1 MLKFPSLH
9 PFLDLKAK
17 QAAAMRITFNP
28 NIMNTSPIRPIQ
40 RVMRK
45 TASITSEAVDQEAE
59 AAAPVTTSVSELGR
73 IRSKEQEI
81 GEKKYQKKNALWNT
95 MLNL

>member
-1 MLKFPSLH
+1 MLKFPSPKPSLQ
-9 PFLDLKAK
+9 K
-17 QAAAMRITFNP
+17 QANQATAMRITFNP

-45 TASITSEAVDQEAE
+45 KASITSESVDQEVE
-59 AAAPVTTSVSELGR
+59 VAAPVTTSVSELGR
-73 IRSKEQEI
+73 IRSKDQEI